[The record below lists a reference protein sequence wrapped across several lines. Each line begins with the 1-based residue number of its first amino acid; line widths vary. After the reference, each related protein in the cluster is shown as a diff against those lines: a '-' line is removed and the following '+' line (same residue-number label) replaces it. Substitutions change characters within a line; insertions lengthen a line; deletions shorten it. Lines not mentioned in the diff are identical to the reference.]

1 MAQTGKFSSKK
12 SRPSYVMAIVGVS
25 LVLFFLGLLG
35 WIAINSKKLEQ
46 YFRESVEVQIFLK
59 ENALEKDKNALQT
72 FLQAQP
78 YTKTIKYSD
87 KEAAKA
93 AWRQSGGEDFIEF
106 LENNILPTSLDLT
119 LKSQYVQADT
129 LQAIKKAMEANS
141 IVSEVKYPTA
151 VVDKLNDNVR
161 KVSLI
166 ILAISILL
174 AIIVIFL
181 IDNTIRLAMFSNRFL
196 IKTMQMVGAT
206 RWFIAKPMNIRA
218 IINGAIA
225 SGIAIAGIFAVILFL
240 EKWVPEL
247 QTLHDNKMLIMLF
260 LLILFIGIAITLIS
274 THRSVIKYLKMKL
287 DELY

>member
-1 MAQTGKFSSKK
+1 
-12 SRPSYVMAIVGVS
+12 MAIIGVS

-59 ENALEKDKNALQT
+59 ENAQDKEKKALQQ
-72 FLQAQP
+72 FLEAQP
-78 YTKTIKYSD
+78 YTKTLKYAD

-93 AWRQSGGEDFIEF
+93 AWKQSGGEDFMEF
-106 LENNILPTSLDLT
+106 LDNNILPTSFDLT
-119 LKSQYVQADT
+119 LKSDYVIADT
-129 LQAIKKAMEANS
+129 LKAIKKNLEANG
-141 IVSEVKYPTA
+141 IVTEVKYPTA
-151 VVDKLNDNVR
+151 VVDKLNDNVK

-166 ILAISILL
+166 ILGIAILL
-174 AIIVIFL
+174 ALIVIVL

-206 RWFIAKPMNIRA
+206 RWFIAKPLNIRA

-225 SGIAIAGIFAVILFL
+225 AGVAITGIIIVVFFL
-240 EKWVPEL
+240 EQWVPEL
-247 QTLHDNKMLIMLF
+247 KTLHDTGMMIMLF
-260 LLILFIGIAITLIS
+260 FIILVVGIAITLFS
-274 THRSVIKYLKMKL
+274 TYRSVVKYLKMKL

>member
-35 WIAINSKKLEQ
+35 WIAINSQKLEQ
-46 YFRESVEVQIFLK
+46 YFRESVEVQIFLR
-59 ENALEKDKNALQT
+59 ENAPENDKKTLQT
-72 FLQAQP
+72 FLEGQP

-93 AWRQSGGEDFIEF
+93 AWKQTGGEDFMEF
-106 LENNILPTSLDLT
+106 LDNNILPTSLDLT
-119 LKSQYVQADT
+119 LKSEYVKADT

-218 IINGAIA
+218 IINGAVA
-225 SGIAIAGIFAVILFL
+225 SSIAIAGIFAVILFL

-247 QTLHDNKMLIMLF
+247 KTLHDNKMLIMLF
-260 LLILFIGIAITLIS
+260 ALILVVGIAITLVS